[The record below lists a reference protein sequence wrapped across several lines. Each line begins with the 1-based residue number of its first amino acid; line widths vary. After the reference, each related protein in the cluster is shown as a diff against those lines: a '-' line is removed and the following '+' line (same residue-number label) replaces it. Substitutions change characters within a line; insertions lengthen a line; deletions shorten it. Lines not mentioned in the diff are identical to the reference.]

1 MVAQVGVVGC
11 NHKERILIPRH
22 GFRLVEEL
30 PQGIVGIANTFVDDD
45 TFLRKN
51 LLILIRYDI
60 RMMGRGC
67 KESRHERLPHL
78 AHFCGVKLHERL
90 VPNCPCAVEVLVTAK
105 TLVCIIFCTTEII
118 RKTCGAS
125 KSLKAHRTIL
135 GSVEEGR
142 IIALLLQFA
151 SQSAHIVHRGWRQE
165 EWFHK
170 HWNARQDTGHSVD
183 ALSTIAI

>member
-1 MVAQVGVVGC
+1 
-11 NHKERILIPRH
+11 
-22 GFRLVEEL
+22 
-30 PQGIVGIANTFVDDD
+30 
-45 TFLRKN
+45 
-51 LLILIRYDI
+51 
-60 RMMGRGC
+60 MMRRC
-67 KESRHERLPHL
+67 CEESRHERLLHL

-105 TLVCIIFCTTEII
+105 TL
-118 RKTCGAS
+118 KTCGAG

-151 SQSAHIVHRGWRQE
+151 SQSAHIVHRGRRQE